1 MKAMKLYILED
12 EIRILQHIL
21 QIVNRIDYLEVIGSS
36 AEIAVAAK
44 EIPALKPDI
53 ILADIRLKDGD
64 SFHLFHE
71 IGINDFQVV
80 FLTAYDQYAIQ
91 ALNLG
96 AFGYLLKPIEEV
108 LLTALLHKCFH
119 HREHEKFE
127 QQQLAVSRDYYLA
140 QGLGASKRIA
150 LKSVEFIEVVS
161 IEDIMYCKSDKGY
174 TTFYLNNG
182 HDILVSKGLKE
193 YESLL
198 TPFGFLRCHQSYLV
212 NFKYVKKYY
221 REGYLQMENKKSII
235 VSSRKKEEVLRYLE
249 NIA

>member
-1 MKAMKLYILED
+1 MKIYILED
-12 EIRILQHIL
+12 EVRILQHIL
-21 QIVNRIDYLEVIGSS
+21 QIVKKIDYLEVVGF
-36 AEIAVAAK
+36 AGEIAIAKK
-44 EIPALKPDI
+44 EIPVLKPDI

-64 SFHLFHE
+64 SFHLFDE
-71 IGINDFQVV
+71 IGVADLQVV

-96 AFGYLLKPIEEV
+96 AFGYLLKPIDDV
-108 LLTALLHKCFH
+108 LLINTLNKCFH
-119 HREHEKFE
+119 HRKHEAFGE
-127 QQQLAVSRDYYLA
+127 QQLAIAKEHYLS
-140 QGLGASKRIA
+140 QGVAAAKRIA
-150 LKSVEFIEVVS
+150 LKSVEYIEVVN
-161 IEDIMYCKSDKGY
+161 IEDIMFCKSDKGY
-174 TTFYLNNG
+174 TSFYLNNG
-182 HDILVSKGLKE
+182 REIVVSKGLKE

-221 REGYLQMENKKSII
+221 REGYLQMENKENIL